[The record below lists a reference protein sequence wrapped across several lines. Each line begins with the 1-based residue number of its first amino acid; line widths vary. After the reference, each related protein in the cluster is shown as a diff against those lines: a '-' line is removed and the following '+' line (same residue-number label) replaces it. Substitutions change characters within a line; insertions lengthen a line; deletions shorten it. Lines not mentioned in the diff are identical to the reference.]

1 MDILTSS
8 ELELMGISPDQSK
21 KLIFQGKEFVVGPSF
36 SINNKGIGVNFCI
49 QEESQGHRCL
59 LVESSSSITVW
70 KCIKTV
76 KNKSANHQSSEAKR
90 AELVDRCRLEL
101 TKCIG
106 PMAALIVDELEDEAN
121 NMSQIQFIDMIAEQ
135 IPDSKIALAFKKSMS

>member
-59 LVESSSSITVW
+59 LVESSSSITV
-70 KCIKTV
+70 
-76 KNKSANHQSSEAKR
+76 
-90 AELVDRCRLEL
+90 
-101 TKCIG
+101 
-106 PMAALIVDELEDEAN
+106 
-121 NMSQIQFIDMIAEQ
+121 
-135 IPDSKIALAFKKSMS
+135 

>member
-1 MDILTSS
+1 MDTLTSS
-8 ELELMGISPDQSK
+8 ELELMGISPDKSN
-21 KLIFQGKEFVVGPSF
+21 KLIFRGREFVIGPSF
-36 SINNKGIGVNFCI
+36 STNNKGISVNFCI
-49 QEESQGHRCL
+49 QEEKQGHRCL

-70 KCIKTV
+70 KSVKTV
-76 KNKSANHQSSEAKR
+76 KSKPENHQSSESKKE
-90 AELVDRCRLEL
+90 ELVDHCRLEL

-121 NMSQIQFIDMIAEQ
+121 NMSQIQFVDMIAEQ